1 MKPVKRFVLGLDF
14 GGTKLAAGIVDL
26 ETNRLIAEA
35 RGATPQ
41 REGASAAFVQMMKLC
56 EQLEHVDQI
65 DAIGVCFGGFVRQ
78 GEVIRSLHVE
88 GYAEFPLRKRL
99 HERFGDCDIRIA
111 NDANAVAL
119 GEWKF
124 GAGQGVDSMLFLTVS
139 TGIGGG
145 IILGRQLIEGPK
157 GLAGE
162 IGHVI
167 VVPDGRQCPCGR
179 RGCLETVAAG
189 PSMVRTALE
198 MMQQSDMLSLMRN
211 QKALTAIDIDTFAN
225 QGDELAS
232 QVVRE
237 AARHIGT
244 VIGNTVNLLDVERVV
259 IGGGVSR
266 SGALWWNSLN
276 EIVRSIILPWH
287 DNVEIRHSALG
298 KNEGIWGAV
307 ALL

>member
-1 MKPVKRFVLGLDF
+1 MNGTPNRVLGLDF

-26 ETNRLIAEA
+26 AEKRLIADVRGTTPGKDGAQAVFA
-35 RGATPQ
+35 R
-41 REGASAAFVQMMKLC
+41 MMALT
-56 EQLEHVDQI
+56 EQLPEYETVQ
-65 DAIGVCFGGFVRQ
+65 AIGVCFGGLVRR
-78 GEVIRSLHVE
+78 GEIIRSLHVE
-88 GYAEFPLRKRL
+88 GYNNFPLRNRL
-99 HERFGDCDIRIA
+99 HEKFGDCEIRIA

-124 GAGQGVDSMLFLTVS
+124 GAGQGVESMLFLTVS

-145 IILGRQLIEGPK
+145 IVLNGNLIEGPK

-162 IGHVI
+162 IGHV
-167 VVPDGRQCPCGR
+167 VVKPEGHACPCGR

-198 MMQQSDMLSLMRN
+198 LLARTDTPSLLRD
-211 QKALTAIDIDTFAN
+211 KKHLTALDIDACAN
-225 QGDELAS
+225 QGDVLAA

-237 AARHIGT
+237 AAACLGT
-244 VIGNTVNLLDVERVV
+244 VIGNAVNLLDVERVV

-266 SGALWWNSLN
+266 SGAVWWDTLN
-276 EIVRSIILPWH
+276 ATVRGIILPWH
-287 DNVEIRHSALG
+287 ENVELKRSALG
-298 KNEGIWGAV
+298 INEGIWGAV

>member
-1 MKPVKRFVLGLDF
+1 MKPANYVLGLDF

-26 ETNRLIAEA
+26 ESNRLIAEA

-41 REGASAAFVQMMKLC
+41 HEGASAAFEKMLQLS
-56 EQLEHVDQI
+56 EQLEQI
-65 DAIGVCFGGFVRQ
+65 ENIKAIGVCFGGFVRH
-78 GEVIRSLHVE
+78 GEIVRSLHVE

-99 HERFGDCDIRIA
+99 HERFGDCEIRIA

-124 GAGQGVDSMLFLTVS
+124 GAGQGVNSMLFLTVS

-145 IILGRQLIEGPK
+145 IILDGRLIEGPK

-167 VVPDGRQCPCGR
+167 VVPNGRQCPCGR

-198 MMQQSDMLSLMRN
+198 LMQQSDKPSLMRD
-211 QKALTAIDIDTFAN
+211 QKALTAIDIDKFAN

-232 QVVRE
+232 QVVYE
-237 AARHIGT
+237 AARHLGT

-266 SGALWWNSLN
+266 SGSLWWNSLK
-276 EIVRSIILPWH
+276 ETVRSIILPWH